1 MYNIRDIDRM
11 LISMSIHKKDS
22 KRMVKSNFFT
32 SCLDFKGSMSIPLVK
47 QTNTNGETKQETLQ
61 IKRKTLNFL
70 TY

>member
-1 MYNIRDIDRM
+1 
-11 LISMSIHKKDS
+11 
-22 KRMVKSNFFT
+22 MVKSNFFT

-70 TY
+70 TYWSPLNNPLWGSSFNI